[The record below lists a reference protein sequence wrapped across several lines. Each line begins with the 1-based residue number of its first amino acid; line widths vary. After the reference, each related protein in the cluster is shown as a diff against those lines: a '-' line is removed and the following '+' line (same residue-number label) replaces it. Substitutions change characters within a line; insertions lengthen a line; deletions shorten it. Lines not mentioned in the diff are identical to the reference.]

1 MRKLQKTVV
10 VSVALGGFGFLCAGT
25 AYADGGRGDIGFDVR
40 QGSQCRSH
48 DTNVDVLGE
57 VGILN
62 GVLGNALGGEGS
74 PGAQSTRMGSS
85 MGCDNSVVLKGD
97 DEDRGRGSEGREGRG
112 DDEDKGRGSEGRE
125 GRGDDE
131 GKGRGSEDKGRG
143 SEGREGNGGKEGKAG
158 GEGREGGEGPVRAV
172 GGGDGE

>member
-1 MRKLQKTVV
+1 MHKLQKTLV
-10 VSVALGGFGFLCAGT
+10 VSVALGGFAFLGAGA
-25 AYADGGRGDIGFDVR
+25 AYADGGRGENGFDVR

-48 DTNVDVLGE
+48 DANVDVLGE

-85 MGCDNSVVLKGD
+85 MGCDNTFVFKAA

-112 DDEDKGRGSEGRE
+112 DDEDKG
-125 GRGDDE
+125 
-131 GKGRGSEDKGRG
+131 KG
-143 SEGREGNGGKEGKAG
+143 SEGREGNGGKEAKG
-158 GEGREGGEGPVRAV
+158 GAEGREGGEGPIRAV